1 MTGGGVMNDNENNEN
16 SESESNDIEDNDMR
30 INDIEDNDDN
40 ENDEDDDDDDDN
52 NDDEENEDDD
62 EDNDNDDDQSIGSDL
77 SEEEEDH
84 ELILSKRETYEIEK
98 LRKFLR
104 PIIIQGDKFASIYGR
119 ASNFF
124 NNLGYENRE
133 DDELSHLGRKIY
145 KSQQKLIDFIENDA
159 RKTPL
164 NDALDKIFRLFSSKN
179 FRKYLV
185 MILKDQETNVEDHWY
200 DFKDFICGFLDEDNQ
215 NEKVQIITDAIKDKV
230 YCHAKLIDDIYK
242 WYSKG
247 GIQFIKRVQK
257 LAD

>member
-1 MTGGGVMNDNENNEN
+1 MYNLC
-16 SESESNDIEDNDMR
+16 IHC
-30 INDIEDNDDN
+30 IH
-40 ENDEDDDDDDDN
+40 
-52 NDDEENEDDD
+52 

-77 SEEEEDH
+77 SEEEENH

-104 PIIIQGDKFASIYGR
+104 PISIWGDKFASIFGR
-119 ASNFF
+119 ASVFF

-185 MILKDQETNVEDHWY
+185 MISKDQECQENVEDHWD
-200 DFKDFICGFLDEDNQ
+200 DFKDFIYSFLDEDNQ
-215 NEKVQIITDAIKDKV
+215 NKKVQIITDAIKDKV

-242 WYSKG
+242 WYSKV
-247 GIQFIKRVQK
+247 GIQFIKRVRK